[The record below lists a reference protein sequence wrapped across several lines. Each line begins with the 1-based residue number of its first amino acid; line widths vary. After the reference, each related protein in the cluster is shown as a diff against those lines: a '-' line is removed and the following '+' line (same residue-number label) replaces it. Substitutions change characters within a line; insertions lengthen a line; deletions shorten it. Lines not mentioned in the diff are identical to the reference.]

1 MAAGFFILFI
11 VALWYVNPI
20 AKLGNIKKNAE
31 VIITATW
38 PDKLNVDVD
47 TWVLDPNGTIISFK
61 NKTPS
66 GTPVSLDRDDL
77 GQSNDTVII
86 DGKLINIEKNEE
98 TVTFR
103 YILPGEYIVSI
114 HMYNTKGHTEPVPVK
129 LKVEDVNP
137 TLSLKFDTIE
147 PVYLEYNGQEK
158 MVVRFTID
166 SEGSIGSIYTT
177 PEQSVINSYLENK
190 TATPPTSEPNR
201 EPRQEQ
207 GQLPTQP
214 EN

>member
-1 MAAGFFILFI
+1 
-11 VALWYVNPI
+11 
-20 AKLGNIKKNAE
+20 
-31 VIITATW
+31 
-38 PDKLNVDVD
+38 
-47 TWVLDPNGTIISFK
+47 
-61 NKTPS
+61 
-66 GTPVSLDRDDL
+66 
-77 GQSNDTVII
+77 
-86 DGKLINIEKNEE
+86 
-98 TVTFR
+98 
-103 YILPGEYIVSI
+103 
-114 HMYNTKGHTEPVPVK
+114 
-129 LKVEDVNP
+129 VNP